1 MELKKCVRC
10 GCFFSSP
17 NDVCSNCEAKDKQD
31 IYNLSNYIVTSP
43 SATSIDNLSY
53 NTGISVKNI
62 SRFIDNNSITN
73 L

>member
-10 GCFFSSP
+10 GCFFASP
-17 NDVCSNCEAKDKQD
+17 SDVCSNCEAQDKQD

-43 SATSIDNLSY
+43 SVTSIENLSY
-53 NTGISVKNI
+53 NTGVSVKNI
-62 SRFIDNNSITN
+62 SRFIDNNSIAN

>member
-31 IYNLSNYIVTSP
+31 IYNLSNYIVTS
-43 SATSIDNLSY
+43 DRK
-53 NTGISVKNI
+53 SVV
-62 SRFIDNNSITN
+62 
-73 L
+73 

>member
-10 GCFFSSP
+10 GCFFSSA

-31 IYNLSNYIVTSP
+31 IYKLNNYIENCDEKC
-43 SATSIDNLSY
+43 SIDDLAY
-53 NTGISVKNI
+53 NTGVTMQNINRFIENKNI
-62 SRFIDNNSITN
+62 NI